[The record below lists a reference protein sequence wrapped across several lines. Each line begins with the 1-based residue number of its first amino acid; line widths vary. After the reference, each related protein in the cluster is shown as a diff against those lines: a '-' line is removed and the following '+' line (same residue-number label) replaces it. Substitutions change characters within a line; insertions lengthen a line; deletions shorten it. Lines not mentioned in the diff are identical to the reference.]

1 MLRTQG
7 YRITKLMLLLENG
20 YLRLIAMAI
29 LLRNAEQTFSIEAVR
44 GLYRA
49 LGTKWVIL
57 CIYISSVV
65 V

>member
-1 MLRTQG
+1 
-7 YRITKLMLLLENG
+7 MLLLENG